1 MVPRHKFSAYPRL
14 PKSYIYIYV
23 YEIIQVEPLENI
35 QLEPFWNKIM
45 GGSNCGRVL
54 TVQFLVKQGKLRGSK
69 CVARILGK
77 KKGSK

>member
-14 PKSYIYIYV
+14 PKSYIYIY
-23 YEIIQVEPLENI
+23 EIIQLEPLENI

-54 TVQFLVKQGKLRGSK
+54 TVQFLVKQGKLGGSK
-69 CVARILGK
+69 CVARILEK
-77 KKGSK
+77 KRF